1 MTDELM
7 RQELLMRDL
16 EVIGKAFDVLC
27 QSVSPDVVAPLLA
40 ELYDLRGLRE
50 EIDALR
56 AEIAELR
63 KS

>member
-7 RQELLMRDL
+7 RQEMLMRDL

-50 EIDALR
+50 EIDVLR